1 MRTKHRL
8 LKRYAKQIKGR
19 TMRDDVR
26 QIVKFFGAT
35 LLFLLSVFLLIVL
48 SFTTIGCSNKTE
60 IVEKPVIVYK
70 PVPTHCDFNI
80 TRPPVI
86 DTNSTHSLLN
96 SITEL
101 SIDSVMLRK
110 QIKAVPC
117 LNVFEIK

>member
-1 MRTKHRL
+1 
-8 LKRYAKQIKGR
+8 
-19 TMRDDVR
+19 MRDDIR

-48 SFTTIGCSNKTE
+48 SFTTSGCSSKAE

-70 PVPTHCDFNI
+70 PVPTNCDFNI

-117 LNVFEIK
+117 LNVFEIKWKERVWILLAKKP

>member
-1 MRTKHRL
+1 
-8 LKRYAKQIKGR
+8 
-19 TMRDDVR
+19 MRDDVR

>member
-1 MRTKHRL
+1 MKKKEKRIGVIISDETK
-8 LKRYAKQIKGR
+8 KY
-19 TMRDDVR
+19 VN
-26 QIVKFFGAT
+26 FFSSVV
-35 LLFLLSVFLLIVL
+35 LFLISIIMLLMLFAI
-48 SFTTIGCSNKTE
+48 TACSSKTE

-70 PVPTHCDFNI
+70 PVPTNCDFNI

-86 DTNSTHSLLN
+86 DTNSTHSLLS